1 MVVILKD
8 GADSKKVKNLTDWL
22 ENQKISVHKV
32 IGEYQT
38 ILGLIGDTSKI
49 DIDLIQGLDI
59 VEKVK
64 RISEPYKNA
73 NRKFHP
79 DDTIIDVGGHK
90 IGGGNFQYLQVLAR
104 LRARADNLD
113 SKRRQKGRCQYFKG
127 RCLQT
132 AHFAL
137 CFPGNARRGT

>member
-90 IGGGNFQYLQVLAR
+90 IGGGNFQYFAGPCSVESREQI
-104 LRARADNLD
+104 
-113 SKRRQKGRCQYFKG
+113 RRQKGRCQYFKG